1 MTVRDLISNSEIDL
15 DLELVVTLQC
25 DYGEVIDVKLEY
37 DQVSADTV
45 YFVLGEEKQRIKPS
59 TFLFLNYE
67 RRAGGEF
74 TISS

>member
-25 DYGEVIDVKLEY
+25 DGGEVIDVKLEY

-45 YFVLGEEKQRIKPS
+45 YFVLGEEK
-59 TFLFLNYE
+59 
-67 RRAGGEF
+67 
-74 TISS
+74 